1 MSTHQRTIPINDLR
15 PGMFICDVFNDKNV
29 LLFSSNTF
37 ITGFHQIEY
46 LRKQGVSSVTVIFQ
60 GKGAEKE
67 SEDSFEKYVEF
78 KKQVKKAEAVRKST
92 LDAVRSMALAAK
104 VGRYFSIK
112 EMISQLQDL
121 VTQMLEQ
128 PDVTI
133 GVTQI
138 KIIVNSCILIQ

>member
-1 MSTHQRTIPINDLR
+1 M
-15 PGMFICDVFNDKNV
+15 
-29 LLFSSNTF
+29 
-37 ITGFHQIEY
+37 
-46 LRKQGVSSVTVIFQ
+46 
-60 GKGAEKE
+60 
-67 SEDSFEKYVEF
+67 EF

-92 LDAVRSMALAAK
+92 LDAVRSIALAAK

-138 KIIVNSCILIQ
+138 KNYSEQLYAHSVNVSVLMIGFASVLGYSEELLWRQG